1 MDKKEQKEFEGLL
14 DIDKTRLDEECEKQP
29 RLVWDYGR
37 MAAKAERDVDEAIAN
52 LKLTEADV
60 DAAIR
65 ETPSEFGL
73 EKVTEPAIKQ
83 AILRS
88 KEYQEALSTLNTAK
102 YRVGVLQAA
111 NRSLDHRRT
120 SLTLLD
126 GQDTRGY
133 FARPSQKMRTDTG
146 KSNHRKPLKKE

>member
-1 MDKKEQKEFEGLL
+1 MNKKEQKEFEGLL
-14 DIDKTRLDEECEKQP
+14 DIDKTRLDEECEEQP
-29 RLVWDYGR
+29 FLVWDYGR
-37 MAAKAERDVDEAIAN
+37 MAAKADRDVDEAIAN

-65 ETPSEFGL
+65 EMPSKFGL

-88 KEYQEALSTLNTAK
+88 KKYQEALSALNVAK
-102 YRVGVLQAA
+102 YRVGVLTAA
-111 NRSLDHRRT
+111 NKALDHRRT

-126 GQDTRGY
+126 GQDARGY
-133 FARPSQKMRTDTG
+133 FAKPTQKVRTDTG
-146 KSNHRKPLKKE
+146 KSLHRKALKK